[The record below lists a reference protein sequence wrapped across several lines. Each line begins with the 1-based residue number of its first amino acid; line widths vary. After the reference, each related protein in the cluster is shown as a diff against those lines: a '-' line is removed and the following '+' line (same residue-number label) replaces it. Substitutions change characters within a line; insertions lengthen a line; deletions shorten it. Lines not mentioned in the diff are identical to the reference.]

1 MKKNFFEFL
10 AESEGSVSQLTTA
23 RSKKLKKNLSM
34 SYSSFKIHFS
44 FGGVANRDII
54 VIQEVHACT
63 DKKY

>member
-1 MKKNFFEFL
+1 MYHSYLLHIKKIFF
-10 AESEGSVSQLTTA
+10 
-23 RSKKLKKNLSM
+23 KNLFM

-63 DKKY
+63 DKKYSSSIAG